1 MQNGP
6 DCFIAKAD
14 KRVNEESV
22 ENSVEYS
29 FEDIVEE
36 YSDFV
41 FNLTN
46 RILGNHADAED
57 AAQDVFMAAYRDF
70 RRFRGK
76 SKVSTWLYRIATNAA
91 LMRLR
96 KDRNKRQLTQTGYDD
111 MQLTSPT
118 EGSEKLALNSELRE
132 HLAGGWIS

>member
-1 MQNGP
+1 
-6 DCFIAKAD
+6 
-14 KRVNEESV
+14 
-22 ENSVEYS
+22 
-29 FEDIVEE
+29 
-36 YSDFV
+36 
-41 FNLTN
+41 
-46 RILGNHADAED
+46 
-57 AAQDVFMAAYRDF
+57 MAAYRNF

-118 EGSEKLALNSELRE
+118 EGSEKLALNSELSE
-132 HLAGGWIS
+132 HLAVGWIS

>member
-1 MQNGP
+1 MHNGP
-6 DCFIAKAD
+6 DRFIAKAE

-41 FNLTN
+41 FNLTY

-57 AAQDVFMAAYRDF
+57 AARDAF
-70 RRFRGK
+70 AE
-76 SKVSTWLYRIATNAA
+76 SL
-91 LMRLR
+91 
-96 KDRNKRQLTQTGYDD
+96 
-111 MQLTSPT
+111 
-118 EGSEKLALNSELRE
+118 KLVPGCTASQPMPL
-132 HLAGGWIS
+132 